1 MYTHI
6 SLLTHGLYL
15 HVYPHISANT
25 WLMTYMYTHISLL
38 THGLYLHVYPH
49 ISTDTWL
56 IPTCIPTYLY

>member
-15 HVYPHISANT
+15 HVYPHT
-25 WLMTYMYTHISLL
+25 LL

-56 IPTCIPTYLY
+56 TPTCIPTYLY

>member
-6 SLLTHGLYL
+6 SLLTWLIPTCIPTYL
-15 HVYPHISANT
+15 F
-25 WLMTYMYTHISLL
+25 

-56 IPTCIPTYLY
+56 TLTSCHLG